1 MEKPTRSAKEARSSP
16 PHLEKNL
23 TYESALEQL
32 EEILDKMN
40 GSITL
45 EESVGMYERADKLLH
60 HCSQKLGEAES
71 KIETLVKNRSGDFAI
86 GGDGRPV
93 TEILQE
99 KSSAS
104 KLQTDQTAFDK
115 DDLPF

>member
-1 MEKPTRSAKEARSSP
+1 MEKPTRPAKEVRTSP
-16 PHLEKNL
+16 LHLEKSL

-60 HCSQKLGEAES
+60 HCSLKLGEAES

-93 TEILQE
+93 TNPSQ
-99 KSSAS
+99 KSPAS
-104 KLQTDQTAFDK
+104 NAQTEQSAFDK